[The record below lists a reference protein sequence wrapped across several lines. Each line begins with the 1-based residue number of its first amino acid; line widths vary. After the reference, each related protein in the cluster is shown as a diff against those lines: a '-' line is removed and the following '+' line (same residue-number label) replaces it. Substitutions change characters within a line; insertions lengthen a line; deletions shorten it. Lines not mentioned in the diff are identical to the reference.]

1 MPAFRSVKAAREIPL
16 REFPGLPFRPA
27 RRPCARVRCLE
38 LPEDKRLTDL
48 TNRPLT
54 PPSPLSHEIADAAGE
69 LACRIELGEF
79 DDLDEEQ
86 MAELRTLATLMA
98 YWATHAQA
106 MEERL
111 VPRPGDAADARRPG
125 IAQCN

>member
-1 MPAFRSVKAAREIPL
+1 
-16 REFPGLPFRPA
+16 
-27 RRPCARVRCLE
+27 
-38 LPEDKRLTDL
+38 LTDM
-48 TNRPLT
+48 TNRPRT
-54 PPSPLSHEIADAAGE
+54 TSSSLSHEIADAASE

-98 YWATHAQA
+98 HWATHAQA
-106 MEERL
+106 MEQHLCPEQTSTAT
-111 VPRPGDAADARRPG
+111 PRRPG

>member
-1 MPAFRSVKAAREIPL
+1 MTAARDIPL
-16 REFPGLPFRPA
+16 REVSGLPFGPLPHGSRPDGP
-27 RRPCARVRCLE
+27 RHGSSR
-38 LPEDKRLTDL
+38 LPEDNRLTDMKNL
-48 TNRPLT
+48 PLT
-54 PPSPLSHEIADAAGE
+54 PPTSLSHEIADAAGE

-98 YWATHAQA
+98 HWAAHAQA
-106 MEERL
+106 MEHHL
-111 VPRPGDAADARRPG
+111 FSDQSATPQLRPPG